1 MYVCLCVRPEIKSY
15 CDGWKEGEL
24 IQILRNAH
32 METHYGSRDYDVME
46 EQSAVVSMVGGSE
59 WKSDLGP
66 VNINERRQGRPMCKS
81 LSTKFRQG
89 KDVSFLSVILS
100 LQSADEYFIVK

>member
-1 MYVCLCVRPEIKSY
+1 MCLCVRPEIKSY

-59 WKSDLGP
+59 
-66 VNINERRQGRPMCKS
+66 
-81 LSTKFRQG
+81 
-89 KDVSFLSVILS
+89 
-100 LQSADEYFIVK
+100 